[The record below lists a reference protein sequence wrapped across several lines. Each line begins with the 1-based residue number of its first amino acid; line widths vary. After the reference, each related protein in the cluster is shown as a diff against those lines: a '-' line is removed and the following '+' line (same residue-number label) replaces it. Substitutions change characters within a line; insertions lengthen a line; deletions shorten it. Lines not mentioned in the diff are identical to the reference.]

1 MVQGS
6 LALDTVP
13 LILSVPLPLLM
24 AIHTLRSSQILRATP
39 QQCWDFFS
47 DPRNLSKITPP
58 DMGFIVKSKLPPRIH
73 AGMMIEYRVSPLL
86 GIPMTWLTEITQV
99 REGEYFVDEQR
110 VGPYAIW
117 HKVNADRIF
126 EQTLHDRG
134 IQYRRYMTNPT
145 IFNNIVW
152 YGVAEGDT
160 AFYCGLYGFRDRTER
175 YVPISVLP
183 KSHHLLDGIP
193 ADDRAYAFLRW
204 FSNDYYNVVPYNG
217 DTLQVN
223 DLRFGLLGDTILDKN
238 YVFPFLLFKNEK
250 GEWDT
255 KQNNRNRSSVKGS
268 EDSFAKLWERIVEG
282 RD

>member
-86 GIPMTWLTEITQV
+86 GIPMTWLTEITQM

-117 HKVNADRIF
+117 HHEHR
-126 EQTLHDRG
+126 
-134 IQYRRYMTNPT
+134 
-145 IFNNIVW
+145 FNDLGDGRVEMNDIVT
-152 YGVAEGDT
+152 Y
-160 AFYCGLYGFRDRTER
+160 
-175 YVPISVLP
+175 VLP
-183 KSHHLLDGIP
+183 
-193 ADDRAYAFLRW
+193 
-204 FSNDYYNVVPYNG
+204 FSPFSEIVHPILVKP
-217 DTLQVN
+217 Q
-223 DLRFGLLGDTILDKN
+223 LDKIFA
-238 YVFPFLLFKNEK
+238 YREK
-250 GEWDT
+250 VVAQMFGP
-255 KQNNRNRSSVKGS
+255 
-268 EDSFAKLWERIVEG
+268 
-282 RD
+282 